1 MSARFSVERFVMGLC
16 LIGLGSLWTLSLL
29 GAVELLPTLR
39 RWWPL
44 ALVAWGCAE
53 LFNTFV
59 VARPRR

>member
-1 MSARFSVERFVMGLC
+1 MPPRFSVERFVIGLC
-16 LIGLGSLWTLSLL
+16 LITLGTLWTLAL
-29 GAVELLPTLR
+29 ADAIELMPVLR

-44 ALVAWGCAE
+44 SLVVWGAAE